1 MWQVWAEPGTAPPSE
16 GRSHLSTR
24 TEVVRGQKQEHAAAA
39 CPPVRATSPLLLSD
53 MFRAPAESFGADA
66 MATAPQ
72 TYVDAIRMGLSAST
86 AASSQ
91 TQISFSLV
99 R

>member
-1 MWQVWAEPGTAPPSE
+1 MREQN
-16 GRSHLSTR
+16 
-24 TEVVRGQKQEHAAAA
+24 QEHAAAA
-39 CPPVRATSPLLLSD
+39 FPPVRATSPLLLSD